1 MFGAPP
7 TGNLGCHFEF
17 LILGI
22 PRCVFH
28 FFFWRRKDAAQAL
41 RADLE
46 RLAKLR
52 RKMYL
57 V

>member
-1 MFGAPP
+1 MSFRIFDFGY
-7 TGNLGCHFEF
+7 TSV
-17 LILGI
+17 
-22 PRCVFH
+22 CVSF